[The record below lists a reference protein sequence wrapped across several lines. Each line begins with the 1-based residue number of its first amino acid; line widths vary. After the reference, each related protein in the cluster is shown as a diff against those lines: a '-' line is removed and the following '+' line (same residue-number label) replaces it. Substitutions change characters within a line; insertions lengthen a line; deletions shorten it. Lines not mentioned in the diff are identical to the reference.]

1 MTALNIT
8 PTGMIFAF
16 ALLIIPL
23 GISYR
28 YHLKLIKNTLISVFR
43 MSIQLFL
50 VGIFLEYIFKLDN
63 PWLNLGWLLLMIFT
77 AIISATN
84 KLKLKT
90 NIILPPI
97 TAAFVFSTF
106 TILLYFNHFIIHL
119 DQLFSARYLIGL
131 GGMMLGNV
139 LSMNIVALNT
149 FYQDLKTNSKLF
161 LYRLALGATQEEAL
175 LPFLRR
181 GFKMSLLPI
190 LAKTAT
196 TGIVS
201 LPGMMT
207 GQIISGA
214 SPNTAIKYQIAIMIA
229 IFVSGSLSVLLTL
242 LFSIRKCFTPYG
254 TLKKNIFKSQ

>member
-1 MTALNIT
+1 MAALDIN
-8 PTGMIFAF
+8 PSGMIFAF
-16 ALLIIPL
+16 SLLLIPL
-23 GISYR
+23 FISYH
-28 YHLKLIKNTLISVFR
+28 YHLKLIKNTLVSVFR
-43 MSIQLFL
+43 MSLQLFL
-50 VGIFLEYIFKLDN
+50 VGFFLEYIFKLN
-63 PWLNLGWLLLMIFT
+63 NSLLNLSWLLLMIFT
-77 AIISATN
+77 AIVSATT

-90 NIILPPI
+90 SIIIPPI
-97 TAAFVFSTF
+97 TAAFTFSTL
-106 TILLYFNHFIIHL
+106 TTLLYFNHFIIHL

-139 LSMNIVALNT
+139 LSMNIIALNS
-149 FYQDLKTNSKLF
+149 FYQNIKTNSKLF

-175 LPFLRR
+175 LPFLRHS
-181 GFKMSLLPI
+181 FKMSLLPI

-229 IFVSGSLSVLLTL
+229 IFVSGALSVLLTL
-242 LFSIRKCFTPYG
+242 IFSIRQCFNSYG
-254 TLKKNIFKSQ
+254 TLKTNIFKN